1 MGKIIGKS
9 KPLVPRPMKEIRHV
23 GHAEMKAVEMAK
35 NIAKQFGLQSKK
47 EKPKKMFTR

>member
-23 GHAEMKAVEMAK
+23 GHAEKKATEMAV
-35 NIAKQFGLQSKK
+35 NIAKQFGMQSKK
-47 EKPKKMFTR
+47 MKPKKIIYR